1 MRKILFILIA
11 LWTVNNGAQVPQG
24 DELVA
29 IHVVTETEML
39 SITTAPEGALIYNS
53 TDKTIYR
60 FTDTSWVSLERTS
73 SLIDNGDGTV
83 TYTNEDGNSVTVGIV
98 GPQGPPGADGADGAT
113 GPQGPPGADGADGA
127 IGPQGPAGP
136 QGPPGADGA
145 DGAIGPQGPVGPQ
158 GPPGADGTD
167 GAIGPQGPAGP
178 QGPPGADGADGAIG
192 PQGPAGPQGP
202 PGADG
207 ADGAIGPQGPAGP
220 QGPPGADGAD
230 GAIGPQGPAGPQG
243 PPGADG
249 ADGAVGPQG
258 PAGPQGPMGPSN
270 VYVGSFIIT
279 STGNQTITGLPFQPS
294 QITFVAHA
302 NVESF
307 GIDSD
312 NGVGNNNGGI
322 ANAYGSMNGFARD
335 NGGSITQ
342 GVIYVGGSGNSIND
356 ISRYSSSARCIGVR
370 YSNQNG
376 DAVGRTLAQFTSFN
390 TNGFTINVTNR
401 SDNLLVFYTA
411 YQ

>member
-1 MRKILFILIA
+1 MRKVLFILIA
-11 LWTVNNGAQVPQG
+11 LWTVNIGAQVPQG

-98 GPQGPPGADGADGAT
+98 GPQGPPGADGADGA
-113 GPQGPPGADGADGA
+113 
-127 IGPQGPAGP
+127 
-136 QGPPGADGA
+136 
-145 DGAIGPQGPVGPQ
+145 IGPQGPVGPQ
-158 GPPGADGTD
+158 GPPGADGT
-167 GAIGPQGPAGP
+167 
-178 QGPPGADGADGAIG
+178 
-192 PQGPAGPQGP
+192 
-202 PGADG
+202 
-207 ADGAIGPQGPAGP
+207 DGAIGPQGPAGP